1 MPRPV
6 TASPTRPARRACTTT
21 AITRSCSYN
30 PNARTRRD
38 SPWSCITASDAS
50 AAASSIDRSI
60 DRNRHP
66 YSYSKKFSHMIHRS
80 IHDQTLALAGVFQAV
95 GLVRDVA
102 HEGRADPAAV
112 AVYGGVRS
120 LRPGLELMVK
130 QVGQARTPE
139 NIEITKY
146 VVSVLHLERQLAK
159 NPAMLQ
165 RIGDGVEKARGQ
177 SAHFDITH
185 ENILAS
191 LAGCYTD
198 TLSTL
203 TPRGVVTGAQGHLS
217 NPDVANKVRTLLLAA
232 IRSAVLWRQCGGS
245 RWQLVFSRRKIIDTA
260 KQFLAEM
267 NRCCGAARVLTYNA
281 DIQIRLRRSQH
292 GLLFPHSGLSH
303 RRTLRR
309 QDRRAAADL
318 Q

>member
-1 MPRPV
+1 
-6 TASPTRPARRACTTT
+6 
-21 AITRSCSYN
+21 
-30 PNARTRRD
+30 
-38 SPWSCITASDAS
+38 
-50 AAASSIDRSI
+50 
-60 DRNRHP
+60 
-66 YSYSKKFSHMIHRS
+66 MIHRS

-112 AVYGGVRS
+112 AVCVRSIFETNPVNTEAVYGGVRS

-139 NIEITKY
+139 NIEITNY

-203 TPRGVVTGAQGHLS
+203 TPRVVVTGAQGHLS

-245 RWQLVFSRRKIIDTA
+245 RWQLVFGRRKIIDMA

-267 NRCCGAARVLTYNA
+267 NR
-281 DIQIRLRRSQH
+281 
-292 GLLFPHSGLSH
+292 
-303 RRTLRR
+303 
-309 QDRRAAADL
+309 
-318 Q
+318 